1 MRMAEVYPSGAPSR
15 APTGSYACAMEL
27 QQIGAGHSAIKLV
40 RDIQQNT
47 ATNRFRLLVA
57 DGLWEAGVVLEAGLR
72 IDTVFVCWEAIRS
85 DQAEQLIG
93 RLAERAGRAFQV
105 SEKTLARI
113 TERGG
118 RSDGLVVL
126 AQLPVWTPEA
136 VALGDTALVLVT
148 DGVEIP
154 GNLGTMLRTMD
165 AVGADCLVMTH
176 RKTRMS
182 HPKVLRASQ
191 GMSVTVPHL
200 DFDDVADAIA
210 WLDDQRFTVYIADTD
225 ESIGYRDADYRG
237 RTAIVVGSEKY
248 GVRQAYY
255 EAGYKRIGI
264 PMLGTA
270 DSLNAAV
277 SASVLLYEAR
287 ARKSG
292 W

>member
-1 MRMAEVYPSGAPSR
+1 
-15 APTGSYACAMEL
+15 MEL

-47 ATNRFRLLVA
+47 APNRFRLLVA
-57 DGLWEAGVVLEAGLR
+57 DGIWEAGVVLEAGLR
-72 IDTVFVCWEAIRS
+72 VDTVFVCWEAIRS
-85 DQAEQLIG
+85 DQAHRLVAQ
-93 RLAERAGRAFQV
+93 LAERAGRAFQV

-126 AQLPVWTPEA
+126 AEMPVWTPDA

-148 DGVEIP
+148 DGLEIP
-154 GNLGTMLRTMD
+154 GNLGTLLRTMD
-165 AVGADCLVMTH
+165 AVAADCLVMTH

-210 WLDDQRFTVYIADTD
+210 WLDDNGFTVYIADTD
-225 ESIGYRDADYRG
+225 QSVNYRRADYSG
-237 RTAIVVGSEKY
+237 RTAVVIGSEKY

-255 EAGYKRIGI
+255 DAGYQRIGI
-264 PMLGTA
+264 PMLGSS

-287 ARKSG
+287 ARKSA